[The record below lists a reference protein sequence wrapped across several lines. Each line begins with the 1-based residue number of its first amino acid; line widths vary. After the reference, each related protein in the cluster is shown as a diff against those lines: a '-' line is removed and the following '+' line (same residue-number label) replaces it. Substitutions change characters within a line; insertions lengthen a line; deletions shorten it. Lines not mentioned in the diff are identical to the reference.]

1 MIYQFFLWWTP
12 SHSVRL
18 YVHVWI
24 LNWDS
29 NDTSVAI
36 KMIFILLLNLLFVSS
51 LNSHWAENET
61 STGWCLMINFQ
72 QTRMAF
78 IPISRVPDPQPPQLA
93 AWVPHPPRPRGKG
106 GMSRCQPPL
115 PGPPQCECGHDWSI
129 NLRIFSQNDSTI
141 FTPAHRWVYKMQ
153 DASAKYPRLGLLEGH
168 QHFPGNFQ
176 SCLEI
181 KTGDKVIGDGRH
193 CMMLAFPP
201 SLESGKRK
209 YTQGEIRS
217 MIKGEGF

>member
-1 MIYQFFLWWTP
+1 M
-12 SHSVRL
+12 
-18 YVHVWI
+18 
-24 LNWDS
+24 
-29 NDTSVAI
+29 
-36 KMIFILLLNLLFVSS
+36 
-51 LNSHWAENET
+51 
-61 STGWCLMINFQ
+61 
-72 QTRMAF
+72 
-78 IPISRVPDPQPPQLA
+78 
-93 AWVPHPPRPRGKG
+93 
-106 GMSRCQPPL
+106 
-115 PGPPQCECGHDWSI
+115 
-129 NLRIFSQNDSTI
+129 IFSQNDSTI

-201 SLESGKRK
+201 SLESGKKK

-217 MIKGEGF
+217 MIKGEGI